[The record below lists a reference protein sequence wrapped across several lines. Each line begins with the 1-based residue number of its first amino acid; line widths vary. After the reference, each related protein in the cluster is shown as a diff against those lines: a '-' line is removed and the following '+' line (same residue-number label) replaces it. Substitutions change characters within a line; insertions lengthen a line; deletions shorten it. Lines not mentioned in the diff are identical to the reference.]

1 MANPLLRDGLIPAAV
16 HGIIEYIAGVAF
28 IVAPL
33 LFGFESGS
41 ATGVSVAVGIVILLV
56 AGTTAGPTGLVNGLS
71 VSAHVVLDYALAV
84 MLIIAPFVLGFADE
98 QEPTIFVI
106 ALGIVHL
113 LLTIATRFEGSG
125 QSQPR

>member
-1 MANPLLRDGLIPAAV
+1 
-16 HGIIEYIAGVAF
+16 
-28 IVAPL
+28 
-33 LFGFESGS
+33 
-41 ATGVSVAVGIVILLV
+41 VAVGIVILLV

-84 MLIIAPFVLGFADE
+84 MLIIAPFVLGFSDE
-98 QEPTIFVI
+98 QEPTIFFI